1 MTRVSQVSSD
11 VIGATGLAGRY
22 ATALFELAKTD
33 KQLDQVA
40 DDLSVLAQ
48 MLNESD
54 DLNRLIRSPVISRD
68 DQESA
73 MAAVMEAAKIR
84 DLSRKFIGLVAQNR
98 RLFALP
104 AMIMAY
110 QSLLN
115 LLRGESTAA
124 VVSAK
129 KLTAK
134 QLKAIEDSLKSATG
148 TNVSVDASVDESLLG
163 GLIVKVGSRM
173 VDISL
178 KTKLN
183 QLRFFMKGV
192 G

>member
-1 MTRVSQVSSD
+1 VSSD

-22 ATALFELAKTD
+22 ATALFELAKSD

-68 DQESA
+68 NQGSA
-73 MAAVMEAAKIR
+73 MAAVMEAAKIS

-104 AMIMAY
+104 AMIRAF

-115 LLRGESTAA
+115 ILRGESTAE

-173 VDISL
+173 VDSSL

-183 QLRFFMKGV
+183 QLRFSMKGV

>member
-1 MTRVSQVSSD
+1 MSSD

-68 DQESA
+68 DQGSA
-73 MAAVMEAAKIR
+73 MAAVMEAAKIS

-173 VDISL
+173 VDSSL

-183 QLRFFMKGV
+183 QLRFSMKGV

>member
-1 MTRVSQVSSD
+1 MSSD

-22 ATALFELAKTD
+22 ATALFELADAD

-48 MLNESD
+48 MLDESD

-68 DQESA
+68 EQSAA
-73 MAAVMEAAKIR
+73 MAAIMEAAKISE
-84 DLSRKFIGLVAQNR
+84 LSRKFIGLVAQNR

-104 AMIMAY
+104 AMIKGY
-110 QSLLN
+110 QSLLSA
-115 LLRGESTAA
+115 LRGESTAE

-129 KLTAK
+129 KLSDS
-134 QLKAIEDSLKSATG
+134 QLAAIESTLKSATG

-163 GLIVKVGSRM
+163 GLIVKVGSLM
-173 VDISL
+173 VDSSL

-183 QLRFFMKGV
+183 QLRFSMKGV